1 MKSISRRHKGQSRQP
16 TTNSTRARGVADA
29 HLVEARSVA
38 DRQPE
43 DCRREVRLIRKSP
56 SRKNYRH
63 TYQVRVPHGSIPV
76 FMIKA
81 FEAATKDKLCCLPGL
96 RLRLREETACSQT
109 VSMALI
115 PGVQAELA

>member
-1 MKSISRRHKGQSRQP
+1 MGSQANEPPSGRW
-16 TTNSTRARGVADA
+16 TRAI
-29 HLVEARSVA
+29 LWPMPTWVEARSVA

-56 SRKNYRH
+56 SRKNYRL